1 MKVFTSAA
9 WAKTTTKTT
18 AKKTP
23 RKSLSLSSTFS
34 KTRSQLTCPSSPAL
48 TLKILQKCCS
58 LSWVFCTR
66 ESLARST
73 ITESEEI
80 LSNKPWNLH
89 SHPPEICNRLKNSAD
104 RLSEEFHRRSS
115 FQVTCPLLNLQVKI
129 CLSTAY
135 LSKHRI
141 VTILLL
147 DNELWLLKR
156 SPPCVLLA
164 VLVWARHLQ
173 IEELK
178 SAIVLPEFQT
188 KINCQSSLK
197 IRKPLQTHTFR
208 RPEKQTAKFLIRLNS
223 SHLHKLISHHLSTL
237 QSLQKWLYLVLH
249 CSDQDKGK
257 SLSQEF
263 QFSLL
268 KTSHDLR
275 HSSQHYLKI
284 LLLCLIVSARKNQ
297 KRMPWS
303 KLSVTFVTLK
313 TSSNSIGRLYKAR
326 SFSATKR
333 GIWISAKLCIVSQTS
348 S

>member
-1 MKVFTSAA
+1 M
-9 WAKTTTKTT
+9 
-18 AKKTP
+18 
-23 RKSLSLSSTFS
+23 
-34 KTRSQLTCPSSPAL
+34 
-48 TLKILQKCCS
+48 
-58 LSWVFCTR
+58 R
-66 ESLARST
+66 EFLARST

-80 LSNKPWNLH
+80 LSSKHWNLH
-89 SHPPEICNRLKNSAD
+89 SHPPEICNRLKNSVD
-104 RLSEEFHRRSS
+104 RLSEEFHLRNS
-115 FQVTCPLLNLQVKI
+115 FQVTCPLLSPQVKS
-129 CLSTAY
+129 CQSTAN
-135 LSKHRI
+135 LSKNRR

-147 DNELWLLKR
+147 DNELWLPKK

-173 IEELK
+173 VEEIK

-197 IRKPLQTHTFR
+197 IRKPWQTHILHQ
-208 RPEKQTAKFLIRLNS
+208 PEKQTAKLSLLLNS
-223 SHLHKLISHHLSTL
+223 SHLHKLISHHRSTL
-237 QSLQKWLYLVLH
+237 QSLQKWLYQVPH

-275 HSSQHYLKI
+275 HNSQHYLKI
-284 LLLCLIVSARKNQ
+284 LLLCSIVSARKNQ

-313 TSSNSIGRLYKAR
+313 TSSNSIGRLCKAR